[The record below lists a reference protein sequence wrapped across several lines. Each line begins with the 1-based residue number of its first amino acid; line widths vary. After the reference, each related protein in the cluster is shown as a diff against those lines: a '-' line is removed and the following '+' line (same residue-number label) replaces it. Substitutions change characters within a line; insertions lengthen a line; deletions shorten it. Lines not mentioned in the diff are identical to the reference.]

1 MRSFGIRCASFRR
14 VPECFRCVW
23 PSIPCDLLK
32 HDPPSLTHL
41 PLIRCFHPRP
51 SAKKDIADRPRV
63 FFRTNPATLRI
74 GLRARRLGRVK
85 NMNPIDISSEKR
97 TARLSVS
104 QPLQNV
110 STKDPMPSKKTARVV
125 ESSAPTTLPL
135 VAPPN
140 TSASLAIQPNT
151 SASLA
156 AQPAQGTSSTEGAVP
171 SYTDFSFLPASILR
185 VLQEQGI
192 TTPTPVQKAAIGPA
206 MEGRD
211 VLVQAQ
217 TGSGKTLAF
226 ALPIGLKLGGPSQ
239 DGQPRALVLAPTRE
253 LANQVEAVFSTT
265 LATLGLRCLSIIG
278 GSSYARQKK
287 TLRDGVDIVVGT
299 PGRIADLIRQNS
311 LQLKQIQCFVL
322 DEVDQMLDIG
332 FAEELNVVKDAL
344 PTEIQVLFFSATID
358 RQMIRVTE
366 KMLRHPV
373 RLDLSSEDATPPN
386 IEHACLL
393 VKNDQRLGALINLL
407 LFHAP
412 KQAMLFCA
420 TREECREVAS
430 ALESRGFNAAPISGD
445 LSQEAREDTLK
456 RFHSSSLQYLVATN
470 VAARGIDIQALPLVL
485 NFDVPPDLESYTHRI
500 GRTGRAGEDGRAWT
514 LVTPQT
520 FYRYRAHMKALD
532 LPLKHLELPS
542 QHDILASIA
551 QRHLTEL
558 MQFAETPVHRNV
570 RRITD
575 KLLESIPPE
584 DALELV
590 RAVLQ
595 KHLDSLHVLDS
606 RDLSLSKDDLRE
618 SDRGLSRARKPGDQG
633 RNARTA
639 PRKATPR
646 GPRSSPPHG
655 GRRSADPQASKT
667 HAPKSNSPNTHT
679 SAPSAPSQRP
689 KKKKSS

>member
-1 MRSFGIRCASFRR
+1 
-14 VPECFRCVW
+14 
-23 PSIPCDLLK
+23 
-32 HDPPSLTHL
+32 
-41 PLIRCFHPRP
+41 
-51 SAKKDIADRPRV
+51 
-63 FFRTNPATLRI
+63 
-74 GLRARRLGRVK
+74 
-85 NMNPIDISSEKR
+85 MNPIDLSSEKR
-97 TARLSVS
+97 TVRLSVP

-125 ESSAPTTLPL
+125 ESNASATLP
-135 VAPPN
+135 VAAPPK
-140 TSASLAIQPNT
+140 TSASFAIQPNP
-151 SASLA
+151 SASPA
-156 AQPAQGTSSTEGAVP
+156 VQPEQSTSTEGAVP
-171 SYTDFSFLPASILR
+171 SYTDFSFLPASIQR

-206 MEGRD
+206 MDGRD

-226 ALPIGLKLGGPSQ
+226 ALPIGLKLGGPSR

-358 RQMIRVTE
+358 KQMIRVTE
-366 KMLRHPV
+366 KMLRQPV
-373 RLDLSSEDATPPN
+373 RLDLSAEDATPPN

-430 ALESRGFNAAPISGD
+430 ALESRGFNAAPLSGD

-520 FYRYRAHMKALD
+520 FYRYRAHMKALE

-542 QHDILASIA
+542 QHEILTNIA
-551 QRHLTEL
+551 QRHLSEL
-558 MQFAETPVHRNV
+558 MQFAETPAHRNV

-584 DALELV
+584 EALELV

-618 SDRGLSRARKPGDQG
+618 SDRGLSRARKPSDQG
-633 RNARTA
+633 RTARTA

-655 GRRSADPQASKT
+655 GRRSADP
-667 HAPKSNSPNTHT
+667 HT
-679 SAPSAPSQRP
+679 SAPSTPSQRP

>member
-1 MRSFGIRCASFRR
+1 
-14 VPECFRCVW
+14 
-23 PSIPCDLLK
+23 
-32 HDPPSLTHL
+32 
-41 PLIRCFHPRP
+41 
-51 SAKKDIADRPRV
+51 
-63 FFRTNPATLRI
+63 
-74 GLRARRLGRVK
+74 
-85 NMNPIDISSEKR
+85 MNEMDISSGLRPVRIPTSEHPQ
-97 TARLSVS
+97 TVL
-104 QPLQNV
+104 
-110 STKDPMPSKKTARVV
+110 TKDPMPSKKTARVA
-125 ESSAPTTLPL
+125 EPNAPTLETTT
-135 VAPPN
+135 AE
-140 TSASLAIQPNT
+140 AEHLAVSPD
-151 SASLA
+151 A
-156 AQPAQGTSSTEGAVP
+156 PAQ
-171 SYTDFSFLPASILR
+171 SYADFSFLPASIQKI
-185 VLQEQGI
+185 LQEQGI
-192 TTPTPVQKAAIGPA
+192 TKPTPVQKASIGPA
-206 MEGRD
+206 MAGRD

-226 ALPIGLKLGGPSQ
+226 ALPIGLMLGGPSP

-278 GSSYARQKK
+278 GSSYVRQKK
-287 TLRDGVDIVVGT
+287 MLRDGVDIVVGT

-311 LQLKQIQCFVL
+311 LQLKQIRCFVL

-344 PTEIQVLFFSATID
+344 PTNIQVLFFSATID
-358 RQMIRVTE
+358 KQMIRVTQ
-366 KMLRHPV
+366 KMLRDPV

-407 LFHAP
+407 LYHGP

-456 RFHSSSLQYLVATN
+456 RFHSGALQYLVATN
-470 VAARGIDIQALPLVL
+470 VAARGIDIQSLPVVL
-485 NFDVPPDLESYTHRI
+485 NYDVPPDLESYTHRI

-520 FYRYRAHMKALD
+520 FYRYRAHMKALE

-542 QHDILASIA
+542 QHDILTNIA

-558 MQFAETPVHRNV
+558 MQFAETSVNRNV

-575 KLLESIPPE
+575 KLIESIKPE
-584 DALELV
+584 DALELI
-590 RAVLQ
+590 RAVLH

-606 RDLSLSKDDLRE
+606 RDVSLSKEELHE
-618 SDRGLSRARKPGDQG
+618 GDRGLSRARKSGDQG
-633 RNARTA
+633 RGARTSS
-639 PRKATPR
+639 RKAAPSSR

-655 GRRSADPQASKT
+655 GRRTADTQ
-667 HAPKSNSPNTHT
+667 APKHSAPKT
-679 SAPSAPSQRP
+679 SGGHAPSAPSQRP
-689 KKKKSS
+689 KKKKPSN